1 MVVLC
6 SSQMGHAALWRS
18 QPKESVFAVVQH
30 SMPKVSKQ
38 NQLHLNIQ
46 NCLVRYTTFNKADVL
61 IKQLAN
67 IDLNHL
73 AVLFQSG
80 WGPRFL
86 HVSRRAGAARGKHGR
101 LRLHP
106 LWLILSQGHEI
117 PRPLVCVEPVVC
129 TVLLW
134 PPQCLL
140 QKGASQ
146 DQPGVF

>member
-1 MVVLC
+1 MVVVC

-38 NQLHLNIQ
+38 YQLHLNIK

-61 IKQLAN
+61 IKQLVN

-80 WGPRFL
+80 WGAQVF
-86 HVSRRAGAARGKHGR
+86 A
-101 LRLHP
+101 
-106 LWLILSQGHEI
+106 
-117 PRPLVCVEPVVC
+117 CVE
-129 TVLLW
+129 
-134 PPQCLL
+134 
-140 QKGASQ
+140 ASWRCKRQ
-146 DQPGVF
+146 AWSTSIASALAYIVPGP